1 MLVYLWCTKLWL
13 CFHCSLGQAVS
24 HSQALECTSGSFIQS
39 HCPWMTLCPSSMFS
53 MILASPS
60 IVVPATQA
68 GGNALANRAARPP
81 AASPRWSLMASLMY
95 AASAVPRDSSM
106 SRRIWSSSCPIASM
120 SASVRWANCLMS
132 VTATQGLR
140 SVLVSVRSS
149 WSGARRCRDGSD
161 AEHAVAGRGGD
172 AGLDAVAF
180 DVYGAVAQVADG
192 AGHQRDDAGLTDAH
206 AASERHLHADLLAC
220 LEQGRRTVD
229 LGRATTRTEGDGAA
243 FAAGTV
249 ELGGEPLHVQL
260 AGQVMRVPH
269 PFGGV
274 EHRRRAARPG
284 LAFDPVRHHVVQVL
298 QREHAHRFGDL
309 LVQPERLVLFSHRV
323 QLVSEQNVALGRR
336 RVDQMDIGHAVSSVQ
351 HPQHAHD
358 GSQPRTAGQ
367 EEDLLGRRVRQNEV
381 ALGCRESDYG
391 PRGEPADQ
399 VLGQEAFGHRF
410 DRDADGGV
418 VFGRDRGERVGPPV
432 PAAVDLYADADVL
445 ARLVLPGPT
454 PTRLDD
460 QRGGMLGLR
469 DAVDDD
475 AAELAG
481 APQRV
486 EQVQIV
492 VGQQRRGDPAG
503 DGAQRNPRT

>member
-53 MILASPS
+53 MILARPS
-60 IVVPATQA
+60 IVVPAAQA
-68 GGNALANRAARPP
+68 GGNALANKAARPP
-81 AASPRWSLMASLMY
+81 AASPRWSLMAFLMY
-95 AASAVPRDSSM
+95 AASSAPRDSSM
-106 SRRIWSSSCPIASM
+106 SRRIWSSSRPIASM

-132 VTATQGLR
+132 VTATQR
-140 SVLVSVRSS
+140 SPFRID
-149 WSGARRCRDGSD
+149 AAQGSD
-161 AEHAVAGRGGD
+161 AEDAVAGRGGD

-180 DVYGAVAQVADG
+180 DVYGAIAQVADG
-192 AGHQRDDAGLTDAH
+192 AGDQRDDAGLADTH
-206 AASERHLHADLLAC
+206 PASERHLHADLLAG
-220 LEQGRRTVD
+220 LEQRRRAVD
-229 LGRATTRTEGDGAA
+229 LGGATTCAESNGAA
-243 FAAGTV
+243 FAANTV
-249 ELGGEPLHVQL
+249 ELDREPLHVQL

-269 PFGGV
+269 PLGGV

-284 LAFDPVRHHVVQVL
+284 LAFDPARHHVVPVL

-309 LVQPERLVLFSHRV
+309 LVQPEGTVLFSHRV

-367 EEDLLGRRVRQNEV
+367 EEDLLRRWVRQNEV
-381 ALGCRESDYG
+381 ALGCRESDDG
-391 PRGEPADQ
+391 ARGEPADQ

-410 DRDADGGV
+410 DGDADGGV

-445 ARLVLPGPT
+445 AGLVLRRPT
-454 PTRLDD
+454 PARLDD
-460 QRGGMLGLR
+460 QRRCMFGLG

-481 APQRV
+481 APQGV

-492 VGQQRRGDPAG
+492 VGQQGRGDPAG
-503 DGAQRNPRT
+503 DGAQR